1 MFRLVETWRTMTS
14 EALLQRSTSSCT
26 PFHDSITSQ
35 CTLRQYG
42 DDLCLLVRV
51 TSRSQSKSIPRCQL
65 CWPAAARVHCCG
77 SPFCG
82 VRGCALWPPR
92 CHGGGGSRQT
102 WSVIARY
109 PRTTWRRSSP
119 YCDNVVCDRMGPVYM
134 TRCSVAIETSGDIM
148 HRVSTTR
155 NMSTSTKSMSAN
167 IADVSSPRQPGQRT
181 ACAQTARREAPQRT
195 LKPDCGGEWC
205 G

>member
-1 MFRLVETWRTMTS
+1 MYTVPRFHYVAVHAEAVWGRPLPPRPGYLAITKQVYPEVSAMLARGS
-14 EALLQRSTSSCT
+14 PCALLWLSILWRAWLCT
-26 PFHDSITSQ
+26 
-35 CTLRQYG
+35 
-42 DDLCLLVRV
+42 V
-51 TSRSQSKSIPRCQL
+51 
-65 CWPAAARVHCCG
+65 
-77 SPFCG
+77 
-82 VRGCALWPPR
+82 WPPR
-92 CHGGGGSRQT
+92 CHGGGGGSRQT